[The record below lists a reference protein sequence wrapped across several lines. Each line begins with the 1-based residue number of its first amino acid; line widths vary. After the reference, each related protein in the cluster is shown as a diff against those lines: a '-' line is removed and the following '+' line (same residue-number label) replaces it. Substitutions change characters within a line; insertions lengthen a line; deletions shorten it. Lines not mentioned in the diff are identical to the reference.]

1 MKRKMEMR
9 DRCDFHQREN
19 DYYIFESV
27 ITRIYRI
34 LSMCAVLKFTIPV
47 IRTRLLRNVYFSLLR
62 SMLSRDINLHNLQC
76 GAHAILR
83 LIEARISLPWAN
95 TKFHI
100 PPTRLVT
107 RFPWT
112 TLRSRE
118 IFLLSD
124 NESSCMLYPSV
135 IYQPVIILESVYR

>member
-1 MKRKMEMR
+1 MRQLLPSKGKRLE
-9 DRCDFHQREN
+9 F
-19 DYYIFESV
+19 V

-34 LSMCAVLKFTIPV
+34 LFLCSQRAVLKFIIPV
-47 IRTRLLRNVYFSLLR
+47 IRTRLLRNVFFFR
-62 SMLSRDINLHNLQC
+62 SALSRDINLHNLQC
-76 GAHAILR
+76 GAHAILH

-107 RFPWT
+107 RFPWS

-124 NESSCMLYPSV
+124 NESSCTLYPSV
-135 IYQPVIILESVYR
+135 IYQTVPGYYPWTHIGEG

>member
-1 MKRKMEMR
+1 MKCVKW
-9 DRCDFHQREN
+9 RCAIDVTSIKGKTIRVRYYEDIQDPLLSSQR
-19 DYYIFESV
+19 
-27 ITRIYRI
+27 
-34 LSMCAVLKFTIPV
+34 AVLKFTVPV

-62 SMLSRDINLHNLQC
+62 SALSRDINLHNLQC
-76 GAHAILR
+76 GAHAILH

-100 PPTRLVT
+100 PSTRLVT
-107 RFPWT
+107 RFPWR

-135 IYQPVIILESVYR
+135 IYQTGPSYYP